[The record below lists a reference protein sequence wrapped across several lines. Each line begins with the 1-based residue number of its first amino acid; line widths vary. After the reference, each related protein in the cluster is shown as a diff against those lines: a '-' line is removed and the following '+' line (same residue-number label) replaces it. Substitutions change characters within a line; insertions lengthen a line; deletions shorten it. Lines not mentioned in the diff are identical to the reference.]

1 MKKSETVK
9 YYLSLIPPVHK
20 ILNFP
25 EVQKLI
31 DQYGQLVVVSSIRSI
46 LADYRNTIKCETRI
60 NNEIFSVEEIIKL
73 LKKNIILQTQ
83 DSLIPVLNLSG
94 IILHSNFGRA
104 LLPKL
109 ALKKIEEC

>member
-9 YYLSLIPPVHK
+9 SYLSLIPPVHK

-60 NNEIFSVEEIIKL
+60 NNEIFSVEEIIK
-73 LKKNIILQTQ
+73 ILSVIKFYRAWTPQMAQ
-83 DSLIPVLNLSG
+83 KAG
-94 IILHSNFGRA
+94 LHYIGRNA
-104 LLPKL
+104 PD
-109 ALKKIEEC
+109 ARA

>member
-9 YYLSLIPPVHK
+9 SYLSLIPPVHK

-46 LADYRNTIKCETRI
+46 LADYRNTIKNKTRI

-73 LKKNIILQTQ
+73 LKKI
-83 DSLIPVLNLSG
+83 
-94 IILHSNFGRA
+94 
-104 LLPKL
+104 
-109 ALKKIEEC
+109 

>member
-46 LADYRNTIKCETRI
+46 LADYRNKIKYETII
-60 NNEIFSVEEIIKL
+60 NDEIFS
-73 LKKNIILQTQ
+73 
-83 DSLIPVLNLSG
+83 
-94 IILHSNFGRA
+94 F
-104 LLPKL
+104 
-109 ALKKIEEC
+109 